1 MDAALFAFDNSY
13 ARLPER
19 FYARLAPTPVSDAHL
34 VRVTLNSRAIYAW
47 SPISSPLRWGSI
59 FSPATGFRQEPSRWQ
74 WPTRGSSF
82 GGCAPQLGDGRAIL
96 LAR

>member
-34 VRVTLNSRAIYAW
+34 VRVNVELARHLCLEPDQLTSPVGVDILAGNRIPAGAEPLAMAYA
-47 SPISSPLRWGSI
+47 
-59 FSPATGFRQEPSRWQ
+59 GFQ
-74 WPTRGSSF
+74 F
-82 GGCAPQLGDGRAIL
+82 GGW
-96 LAR
+96 